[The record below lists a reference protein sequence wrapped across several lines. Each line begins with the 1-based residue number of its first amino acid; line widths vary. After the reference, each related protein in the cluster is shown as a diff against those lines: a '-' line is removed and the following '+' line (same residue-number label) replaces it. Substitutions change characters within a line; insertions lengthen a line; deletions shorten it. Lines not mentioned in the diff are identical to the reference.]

1 MGALTRMRWRLLM
14 CMMALSLSGCF
25 NERGLFLVAEEFVP
39 VYETVE
45 GSLVN
50 YPMKSVAGLEPRQ
63 KARVLKRVDVKH
75 YQIYKVELSG
85 GKIGYVNEGK
95 YKLLR
100 KNNSF

>member
-1 MGALTRMRWRLLM
+1 MFLIALL
-14 CMMALSLSGCF
+14 LSGCF

-45 GSLVN
+45 ASLVK
-50 YPMKSVAGLEPRQ
+50 YPMKSVAGLEPKQ

-75 YQIYKVELSG
+75 YQVYKIEFSD
-85 GKIGYVNEGK
+85 GKIGYINEGK

-100 KNNSF
+100 ENNSL